1 MKVKDCGLKINSET
15 LEINEQ
21 GELSVKAKEAGA
33 AVADATD
40 STDSTDVIT
49 QLNALLA
56 SLRTAKIIKNS

>member
-1 MKVKDCGLKINSET
+1 MKAKDCGLKINSET

-40 STDSTDVIT
+40 ATDVIT